1 MQTVIIIIT
10 SVLFA
15 WLFQDIDFMIW
26 NKVTPVLLNVE
37 VMTSNDLLILTLLLD
52 FWTLLSS

>member
-26 NKVTPVLLNVE
+26 NKGTPVLLNVE

>member
-10 SVLFA
+10 STCYFVEC
-15 WLFQDIDFMIW
+15 WGNDF
-26 NKVTPVLLNVE
+26 
-37 VMTSNDLLILTLLLD
+37 DLLILTLLLD